1 MKLLLPLLLLIGT
14 LHAEDN
20 APEEEEYSKD
30 FLFFLLAPEIE
41 RQIGRPFES
50 SEEWNRY
57 KKFATEECTKK
68 KNHHMTLLAQN
79 IVTGE
84 IVLANYYCDDV
95 RQAFVA
101 VCDRYE
107 KKAKEDSTYESL
119 HESLEKLRW
128 EVIATPVILK

>member
-1 MKLLLPLLLLIGT
+1 MKLLLSLLLLIGT

-68 KNHHMTLLAQN
+68 KNHQ
-79 IVTGE
+79 E
-84 IVLANYYCDDV
+84 IHRNGA
-95 RQAFVA
+95 
-101 VCDRYE
+101 
-107 KKAKEDSTYESL
+107 EDKESL
-119 HESLEKLRW
+119 KNL
-128 EVIATPVILK
+128 ALKNGWNTDNI